1 MIYVVSL
8 TTLSM
13 RLDLREL
20 EAMYTEEGNVAYH
33 PRMMLKVL
41 FYSYYNGIFSSRR
54 IAKELE
60 RDIFIGT

>member
-1 MIYVVSL
+1 MSFQLTDIVS
-8 TTLSM
+8 TV
-13 RLDLREL
+13 DLREL
-20 EAMYTEEGNVAYH
+20 RAMYTEEGNVAYH